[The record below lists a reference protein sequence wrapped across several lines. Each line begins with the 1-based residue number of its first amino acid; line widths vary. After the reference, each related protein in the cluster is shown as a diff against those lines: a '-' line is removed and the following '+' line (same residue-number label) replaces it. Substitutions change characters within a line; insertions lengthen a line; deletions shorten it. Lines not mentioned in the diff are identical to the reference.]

1 MSVIIQKME
10 KTKEKSK
17 INFAQKKNRSML
29 ASFIIGGIVFVIF
42 IFPLYWMIV
51 TALKTQVEIFSIPTP
66 LWPKDLTL
74 DAFKDQLSASGDTLR
89 GFKNSMI
96 IACGATFISTVLAIP
111 AAFGLARFKFK
122 ARKWL
127 ILFFL
132 ITQMLPSTLVLT
144 SLYIMFAKMK
154 ILNTY
159 LAPILAD
166 ATLGIPFSIIILR
179 TYFVSIPKELDEAA
193 NIDGC
198 NHLQSFLKIMLPI
211 AKPGVVVAAVFSF
224 VYAWGDLIYGITFI
238 TNPNMRPITSSI
250 YNYVQ
255 QYQTLWNSTMAF
267 GMIAISPVVL
277 IFIFMQKY
285 IVSGLTNGAVKA

>member
-1 MSVIIQKME
+1 M
-10 KTKEKSK
+10 
-17 INFAQKKNRSML
+17 KKNNIIKVLLFL
-29 ASFIIGGIVFVIF
+29 AGVIVFLLF
-42 IFPLYWMIV
+42 IFPLYWMLV

-66 LWPKDLTL
+66 LWPENLTF
-74 DAFKDQLSASGDTLR
+74 DAFAKQLSASGDTLR
-89 GFKNSMI
+89 GFKNSLI
-96 IACGATFISTVLAIP
+96 ISCGATVISTVLAIP
-111 AAFGLARFKFK
+111 ASYGLARFRFG
-122 ARKWL
+122 ARKAL
-127 ILFFL
+127 VLFFL

-144 SLYIMFAKMK
+144 SLYIMFSKLGL
-154 ILNTY
+154 LNTY
-159 LAPILAD
+159 MAPILAD

-193 NIDGC
+193 KIDGC
-198 NHLQSFLKIMLPI
+198 SHLSAFVKIMLPI
-211 AKPGVVVAAVFSF
+211 AKPGIVVAAVFSF

-267 GMIAISPVVL
+267 GIIAITPVVL

>member
-1 MSVIIQKME
+1 MK
-10 KTKEKSK
+10 KESRSK
-17 INFAQKKNRSML
+17 L
-29 ASFIIGGIVFVIF
+29 VSFLVGGFVFLVF
-42 IFPLYWMIV
+42 IFPLYWMVV

-66 LWPKDLTL
+66 LWPKNLTL
-74 DAFKDQLSASGDTLR
+74 DAFAKQLSSSGDTLR
-89 GFKNSMI
+89 GFKNSLI
-96 IACGATFISTVLAIP
+96 ISCGATVIATVLAIP
-111 AAFGLARFKFK
+111 AAYGLARFRFG
-122 ARKWL
+122 ARRGL
-127 ILFFL
+127 VLFFL

-144 SLYIMFAKMK
+144 SLYIMFSKMHL
-154 ILNTY
+154 LNTY
-159 LAPILAD
+159 WVPILAD

-193 NIDGC
+193 KIDGC
-198 NHLQSFLKIMLPI
+198 GHVSAFTKIMLPI
-211 AKPGVVVAAVFSF
+211 AKPGIVVAAVFSF

-267 GMIAISPVVL
+267 GIIAITPVVL

>member
-1 MSVIIQKME
+1 MK
-10 KTKEKSK
+10 KESRSK
-17 INFAQKKNRSML
+17 L
-29 ASFIIGGIVFVIF
+29 VSFLVGGFVFLVF
-42 IFPLYWMIV
+42 IFPLYWMVV

-66 LWPKDLTL
+66 LWPKNLTL
-74 DAFKDQLSASGDTLR
+74 DAFAKQLSSSGDTLR
-89 GFKNSMI
+89 GFKNSLI
-96 IACGATFISTVLAIP
+96 ISCGATVIATVLSIP
-111 AAFGLARFKFK
+111 AAYGLARFRFG
-122 ARKWL
+122 ARRGL
-127 ILFFL
+127 VLFFL

-144 SLYIMFAKMK
+144 SLYIMFSKMHL
-154 ILNTY
+154 LNTY
-159 LAPILAD
+159 WAPILAD

-193 NIDGC
+193 KIDGC
-198 NHLQSFLKIMLPI
+198 GHVSAFTKIMLPI
-211 AKPGVVVAAVFSF
+211 AKPGIVVAAVFSF

-267 GMIAISPVVL
+267 GIIAITPVVL

-285 IVSGLTNGAVKA
+285 IVSGPTNGAVKA

>member
-1 MSVIIQKME
+1 MK
-10 KTKEKSK
+10 KESRSK
-17 INFAQKKNRSML
+17 LI
-29 ASFIIGGIVFVIF
+29 SFLVGGIVFLVF

-66 LWPKDLTL
+66 LWPENLTFE
-74 DAFKDQLSASGDTLR
+74 AFAKQLSASGDTLR
-89 GFKNSMI
+89 GFKNSLI
-96 IACGATFISTVLAIP
+96 ISCGATAIATVLAIP
-111 AAFGLARFKFK
+111 AAYGLARFRFG
-122 ARKWL
+122 ARKGL
-127 ILFFL
+127 VLFFL

-144 SLYIMFAKMK
+144 SLYIMFSKMRL
-154 ILNTY
+154 LNTY
-159 LAPILAD
+159 WAPILAD

-193 NIDGC
+193 KIDGC
-198 NHLQSFLKIMLPI
+198 GHVSAFTKIMLPI
-211 AKPGVVVAAVFSF
+211 AKPGIVVAAVFSF

-255 QYQTLWNSTMAF
+255 QCQTLWNSTMAF
-267 GMIAISPVVL
+267 GIIAISPVVL

>member
-1 MSVIIQKME
+1 MK
-10 KTKEKSK
+10 KESRSK
-17 INFAQKKNRSML
+17 L
-29 ASFIIGGIVFVIF
+29 VSFLVGGLVFLVF
-42 IFPLYWMIV
+42 IFPLYWMVV

-66 LWPKDLTL
+66 LWPENLTF
-74 DAFKDQLSASGDTLR
+74 DAFAKQLSSSGDTLR
-89 GFKNSMI
+89 GFKNSLI
-96 IACGATFISTVLAIP
+96 ISCGATVIATVLAIP
-111 AAFGLARFKFK
+111 AAYGLARFRCG
-122 ARKWL
+122 ARRGL
-127 ILFFL
+127 VLFFL

-144 SLYIMFAKMK
+144 SLYIMFSKMHL
-154 ILNTY
+154 LNTY
-159 LAPILAD
+159 WAPILAD

-193 NIDGC
+193 KIDGC
-198 NHLQSFLKIMLPI
+198 GHVSAFTKIMLPI
-211 AKPGVVVAAVFSF
+211 AKPGIVVAAVFSF

-267 GMIAISPVVL
+267 GIIAITPVVL

>member
-1 MSVIIQKME
+1 MGK
-10 KTKEKSK
+10 KEKRNK
-17 INFAQKKNRSML
+17 TV
-29 ASFIIGGIVFVIF
+29 SFLFGAAVFLIF
-42 IFPLYWMIV
+42 IFPLYWMVV
-51 TALKTQVEIFSIPTP
+51 TALKTQVEIFEIPTP
-66 LWPKDLTL
+66 LWPRNLTFE
-74 DAFKDQLSASGDTLR
+74 AFKAQLSASSDTLR
-89 GFKNSMI
+89 GFKNSAVI
-96 IACGATFISTVLAIP
+96 GVGATLISTVLAIP
-111 AAFGLARFKFK
+111 AAYGLARFRFK
-122 ARKWL
+122 LKKGL

-144 SLYIMFAKMK
+144 SLYIMFSKVGL
-154 ILNTY
+154 LNTY
-159 LAPILAD
+159 WAPILAD

-179 TYFVSIPKELDEAA
+179 TYFLSVPKELDEAA

-198 NHLQSFLKIMLPI
+198 GYWESFFKIMLPI

-238 TNPNMRPITSSI
+238 TDPNMRPITSSI

-267 GMIAISPVVL
+267 GIIAIFPVVL

>member
-1 MSVIIQKME
+1 MK
-10 KTKEKSK
+10 KESRSK
-17 INFAQKKNRSML
+17 L
-29 ASFIIGGIVFVIF
+29 VSFLVGGLVFLVF
-42 IFPLYWMIV
+42 IFPLYWMVV

-66 LWPKDLTL
+66 LWPENLTF
-74 DAFKDQLSASGDTLR
+74 DAFAKQLSSSGDTLR
-89 GFKNSMI
+89 GFKNSLI
-96 IACGATFISTVLAIP
+96 VSCGATVIATVLAIP
-111 AAFGLARFKFK
+111 AAYGLARFRFG
-122 ARKWL
+122 ARRGL
-127 ILFFL
+127 VLFFL

-144 SLYIMFAKMK
+144 SLYIMFSKMHL
-154 ILNTY
+154 LNTY
-159 LAPILAD
+159 WAPILAD

-193 NIDGC
+193 KIDGC
-198 NHLQSFLKIMLPI
+198 GHVSAFTKIMLPI
-211 AKPGVVVAAVFSF
+211 AKPGIVVAAVFSF

-267 GMIAISPVVL
+267 GIIAITPVVL

>member
-1 MSVIIQKME
+1 M
-10 KTKEKSK
+10 
-17 INFAQKKNRSML
+17 KKNNRSKVLLFL
-29 ASFIIGGIVFVIF
+29 AGGIVFLIF
-42 IFPLYWMIV
+42 IFPLYWMLV

-66 LWPKDLTL
+66 LWPENLTV
-74 DAFKDQLSASGDTLR
+74 DAFAKQLSASGDTLR
-89 GFKNSMI
+89 GFKNSLI
-96 IACGATFISTVLAIP
+96 ISCGATVISTVLAIP
-111 AAFGLARFKFK
+111 ASYGLARFRFG
-122 ARKWL
+122 ARKAL
-127 ILFFL
+127 VLFFL

-144 SLYIMFAKMK
+144 SLYIMFSKLGL
-154 ILNTY
+154 LNTY
-159 LAPILAD
+159 MAPILAD

-193 NIDGC
+193 KIDGC
-198 NHLQSFLKIMLPI
+198 SHLSAFVKIMLPI
-211 AKPGVVVAAVFSF
+211 AKPGIVVAAVFSF

-267 GMIAISPVVL
+267 GIIAITPVVL

>member
-1 MSVIIQKME
+1 MK
-10 KTKEKSK
+10 KEK
-17 INFAQKKNRSML
+17 KKKMIL
-29 ASFIIGGIVFVIF
+29 IGIGIIVFSIF

-51 TALKTQVEIFSIPTP
+51 TALKTQVEIFKIPTP
-66 LWPKDLTL
+66 LWPYDLTL
-74 DAFKDQLSASGDTLR
+74 EAFQKQFSESSDTLR
-89 GFKNSMI
+89 GFRNSLI
-96 IACGATFISTVLAIP
+96 ISVGAMSISTILAIP
-111 AAFGLARFKFK
+111 AAYGLARFKFK
-122 ARKWL
+122 GKRIIIML
-127 ILFFL
+127 FL

-144 SLYIMFAKMK
+144 SLYIMFSKLG
-154 ILNTY
+154 ILNNY

-166 ATLGIPFSIIILR
+166 ATLGIPFSVIILR
-179 TYFVSIPKELDEAA
+179 TYFLSIPKELDEAA
-193 NIDGC
+193 KIDGC
-198 NHLQSFLKIMLPI
+198 GHITAFMRIMLPI

-238 TNPNMRPITSSI
+238 TNPTMRPITSSI

-267 GMIAISPVVL
+267 GIIAISPVVL

>member
-1 MSVIIQKME
+1 MK
-10 KTKEKSK
+10 KESRSK
-17 INFAQKKNRSML
+17 L
-29 ASFIIGGIVFVIF
+29 VSFLVGGLVFLVF
-42 IFPLYWMIV
+42 IFPLYWMVV

-66 LWPKDLTL
+66 LWPENLTF
-74 DAFKDQLSASGDTLR
+74 DAFAKQLSSSGDTLR
-89 GFKNSMI
+89 GFKNSLI
-96 IACGATFISTVLAIP
+96 ISCGATVIATVLAIP
-111 AAFGLARFKFK
+111 AAYGLARFRFG
-122 ARKWL
+122 ARRGL
-127 ILFFL
+127 VLFFL

-144 SLYIMFAKMK
+144 SLYIMFSKMHL
-154 ILNTY
+154 LNTY
-159 LAPILAD
+159 WAPILAD

-193 NIDGC
+193 KIDGC
-198 NHLQSFLKIMLPI
+198 GHVSAFTKIMLPI
-211 AKPGVVVAAVFSF
+211 AKPGIVVAAVFSF

-238 TNPNMRPITSSI
+238 TNLNMRPITSSI

-267 GMIAISPVVL
+267 GIIAITPVVL

>member
-1 MSVIIQKME
+1 MK
-10 KTKEKSK
+10 KE
-17 INFAQKKNRSML
+17 NRSKL
-29 ASFIIGGIVFVIF
+29 ISFLLGGLVFLIF

-66 LWPKDLTL
+66 LWPKNLTFE
-74 DAFKDQLSASGDTLR
+74 AFAKQLSASGDTLR
-89 GFKNSMI
+89 GFKNSLI
-96 IACGATFISTVLAIP
+96 ISCGATVIATVLSIP
-111 AAFGLARFKFK
+111 AAYGLARFRFG
-122 ARKWL
+122 ARRGL
-127 ILFFL
+127 VLFFL

-144 SLYIMFAKMK
+144 SLYIMFSKMHL
-154 ILNTY
+154 LNTY
-159 LAPILAD
+159 WAPILAD

-193 NIDGC
+193 KIDGC
-198 NHLQSFLKIMLPI
+198 GHVSAFTKIMLPI
-211 AKPGVVVAAVFSF
+211 AKPGIVVAAVFSF

-267 GMIAISPVVL
+267 GIIAISPVVL

>member
-1 MSVIIQKME
+1 MK
-10 KTKEKSK
+10 KESRSK
-17 INFAQKKNRSML
+17 L
-29 ASFIIGGIVFVIF
+29 VSFLVGGLVFLVF
-42 IFPLYWMIV
+42 IFPLYWMVV

-66 LWPKDLTL
+66 LWPENLTF
-74 DAFKDQLSASGDTLR
+74 DAFAKQLSSSGDTLR
-89 GFKNSMI
+89 GFKNSLI
-96 IACGATFISTVLAIP
+96 ISCGATVIATVLAIP
-111 AAFGLARFKFK
+111 AAYGLARFRFG
-122 ARKWL
+122 ARRGL
-127 ILFFL
+127 VLFFL

-144 SLYIMFAKMK
+144 SLYIMFSKMHL
-154 ILNTY
+154 LNTY
-159 LAPILAD
+159 WAPILAD

-193 NIDGC
+193 KIDGC
-198 NHLQSFLKIMLPI
+198 GHVSAFTKIMLPI
-211 AKPGVVVAAVFSF
+211 AKPGIVVAAVFSF

-267 GMIAISPVVL
+267 GIIAITPVVL

>member
-1 MSVIIQKME
+1 MV
-10 KTKEKSK
+10 
-17 INFAQKKNRSML
+17 
-29 ASFIIGGIVFVIF
+29 
-42 IFPLYWMIV
+42 V
-51 TALKTQVEIFSIPTP
+51 TALKTQTEIFAIPTP
-66 LWPKDLTL
+66 LWPKDLNL
-74 DAFKDQLSASGDTLR
+74 EPFREQLSLSGDTLR
-89 GFKNSMI
+89 GFKNSAI
-96 IACGATFISTVLAIP
+96 IAVGSTLISTVLAIP
-111 AAFGLARFKFK
+111 AAYGLARFRFK
-122 ARKWL
+122 AKKGL

-144 SLYIMFAKMK
+144 PLYIMFSKLGL
-154 ILNTY
+154 LNSY
-159 LAPILAD
+159 FAPILAD

-179 TYFVSIPKELDEAA
+179 TYFISIPKELDEAA

-198 NHLQSFLKIMLPI
+198 GHVKSFFQIMLPI

-238 TNPNMRPITSSI
+238 TDPNMRPITSSI

-267 GMIAISPVVL
+267 GIIAIMPVVL